1 MIPDSVFASMVRKE
15 KEIITP
21 LKSMNDAKRRKRSGQ
36 NSGNALKAKALVERL
51 KAKGW

>member
-1 MIPDSVFASMVRKE
+1 MVPDSVYSGMVRNP

-21 LKSMNDAKRRKRSGQ
+21 LKSLNDAKRRKRSGR

>member
-1 MIPDSVFASMVRKE
+1 MVPDSIFASMVRKE

-21 LKSMNDAKRRKRSGQ
+21 YKTMNDAKRKKRSGQ
-36 NSGNALKAKALVERL
+36 NSGNVLKAKALVERL